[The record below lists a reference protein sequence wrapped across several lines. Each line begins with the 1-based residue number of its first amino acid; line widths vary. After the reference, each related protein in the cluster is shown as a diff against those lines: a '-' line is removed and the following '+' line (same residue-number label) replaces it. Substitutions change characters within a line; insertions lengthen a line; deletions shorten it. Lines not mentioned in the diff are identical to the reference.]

1 MFVLLAKEFIYSDDI
16 FHLAS
21 IHGYLKLQSYHKKRT
36 ALGEEYGILFWMHR
50 SVITTCPI
58 FNIFCLTILSGVII
72 HTIACLYFL
81 EFARGKSL
89 QLASDGMKYP
99 ILYEATIAAVQ
110 AIKIKFW

>member
-1 MFVLLAKEFIYSDDI
+1 MDISSFSHIIKKEQLLAKSMGF
-16 FHLAS
+16 
-21 IHGYLKLQSYHKKRT
+21 YLD
-36 ALGEEYGILFWMHR
+36 A

-58 FNIFCLTILSGVII
+58 FNIFCLTRVIN